1 MDLFQAA
8 VLGAVQGVSEFL
20 PISSTAHL
28 ILVPTLLGWKD
39 PGLTFDVAL
48 HLGTFAAVAVY
59 FWRDF
64 AGMARAGILSLL
76 KGKAAWNDE
85 ARLAWM
91 VVLGC
96 VPAAVAGLMLEEA
109 VETTFRSPLVIAGML
124 IGVALLLGLAEVMGS
139 RVRELSHLRLPQA
152 IAIGIAQACALVPGT
167 SRSGA
172 TMTAA
177 MFMGFSRE
185 SAARFSFLLGFP
197 IILASCLFKAKDT
210 VEELS
215 QRLHGAQLGA
225 VVKHVLASPQL
236 PAFAVGILTS
246 SLVGY
251 LCIRFLM
258 QFLQQRS
265 MWGFIGYRVVLGL
278 LILALVWTHQL
289 PGEMVFK

>member
-28 ILVPTLLGWKD
+28 ILVPALLGWKD

-64 AGMARAGILSLL
+64 IGMGRAGLLSVM
-76 KGKAAWNDE
+76 KGRAAWNDE

-96 VPAAVAGLMLEEA
+96 VPAAAAGLMLEEA
-109 VETTFRSPLVIAGML
+109 VETTFRSPLVISTML
-124 IGVALLLGLAEVMGS
+124 IGVAFLLGLAEVVGT
-139 RVRELSHLRLPQA
+139 RVRELTHLRLPQA
-152 IAIGIAQACALVPGT
+152 IAIGIAQACALIPGT

-210 VEELS
+210 VEDVAI
-215 QRLHGAQLGA
+215 RLQGAQPAGIMS
-225 VVKHVLASPQL
+225 HILASPQL
-236 PAFAVGILTS
+236 PAFAVGIVTS
-246 SLVGY
+246 GVVGY

-265 MWGFIGYRVVLGL
+265 MWGFIGYRIALGL
-278 LILALVWTHQL
+278 LIAGLAWTHHL
-289 PGEMVFK
+289 PGEMIAK